1 MSTELI
7 INNVGGNESLSVGE
21 RLTSFFKE
29 MSLGLDAFNARN
41 FNKSIHTLKG
51 IEEWK
56 KIAADNV
63 YFSAAIKHI
72 PAPVLFDP
80 RVWSF
85 KDYVEFV
92 LHAVPIV
99 KLVDSQAD
107 NLYRGIKVAAA
118 KGQVPFSIRN
128 VNDLNLIA
136 QARNTFKENMKDT
149 GQFTRALN
157 EMYPN
162 FGNAYDIAYQFN
174 NIVKTL
180 GSRDIEIVSKRMDMV
195 IEIVKLLKVK
205 LDASDV
211 ILQPKE
217 VESLNMAI
225 EELVANASFAGV
237 MLGRLADLN
246 RVLQIQ
252 IDELPKLS

>member
-7 INNVGGNESLSVGE
+7 INNVEGNESLSVGE

-29 MSLGLDAFNARN
+29 MSLGLDAFNAKN

-56 KIAADNV
+56 KAAAANV
-63 YFSAAIKHI
+63 YFSAAIKPI
-72 PAPVLFDP
+72 PSPVLFDP
-80 RVWSF
+80 RIWSF

-92 LHAVPIV
+92 LHAVPII
-99 KLVDSQAD
+99 KLVDSQAE

-118 KGQVPFSIRN
+118 KGQVPFNIRN
-128 VNDLNLIA
+128 VNDLVLISKSR
-136 QARNTFKENMKDT
+136 QVFKENMKDT
-149 GQFTRALN
+149 RQYTRSLN

-162 FGNAYDIAYQFN
+162 FNQAYDVCYNFN
-174 NIVKTL
+174 SIVKTL
-180 GSRDIEIVSKRMDMV
+180 GARDAEIVSKRMDNV
-195 IEIVKLLKVK
+195 VELVKLLKVK
-205 LDASDV
+205 LDESDV

-225 EELVANASFAGV
+225 GELVDNATFAGV
-237 MLGRLADLN
+237 MLGQLADLN

-252 IDELPKLS
+252 IDEMPKIM

>member
-1 MSTELI
+1 MSTELL
-7 INNVGGNESLSVGE
+7 NHVAGSEALSVGE

-29 MSLGLDAFNARN
+29 MSLGFDAFNAKN
-41 FNKSIHTLKG
+41 FNSSIHTLKG
-51 IEEWK
+51 VDEWK
-56 KIAADNV
+56 KAAAEGI

-72 PAPVLFDP
+72 PSPVYFDP
-80 RVWSF
+80 TKWSF

-92 LHAVPIV
+92 LHAVPII
-99 KLVDSQAD
+99 KMVDSQAD
-107 NLYRGIKVAAA
+107 NVYRGIKVAAA

-128 VNDLNLIA
+128 VNDLVLISKSREIFKA
-136 QARNTFKENMKDT
+136 QMTDT

-157 EMYPN
+157 EMYSN
-162 FGNAYDIAYQFN
+162 FGQANDIAVSFN

-180 GSRDIEIVSKRMDMV
+180 GARDVEIVSKRMDAVVNM
-195 IEIVKLLKVK
+195 VKLLKVK
-205 LDASDV
+205 LDESDV

-225 EELVANASFAGV
+225 DELVRNASFAGV
-237 MLGRLADLN
+237 MLGQLSDLN

-252 IDELPKLS
+252 IDELPKLK